1 LFPKPINGGWRGHSP
16 TQFNFAVKS
25 FAEESVMYR
34 DRFVEFAALA
44 LLAVLIAAM
53 YAGLLF

>member
-1 LFPKPINGGWRGHSP
+1 MVGRRHPQLNSTFV
-16 TQFNFAVKS
+16 VKS
-25 FAEESVMYR
+25 FAEELVMYR

-44 LLAVLIAAM
+44 LLVVLIAAM

>member
-1 LFPKPINGGWRGHSP
+1 VLNDGWRRHPP
-16 TQFNFAVKS
+16 TQFNSAVKS

-34 DRFVEFAALA
+34 DGFVEFAALA

>member
-1 LFPKPINGGWRGHSP
+1 VRNDGWRRHSP
-16 TQFNFAVKS
+16 TQFNSAVKS
-25 FAEESVMYR
+25 FAEEPVMYR

-44 LLAVLIAAM
+44 LLVVLIAAM